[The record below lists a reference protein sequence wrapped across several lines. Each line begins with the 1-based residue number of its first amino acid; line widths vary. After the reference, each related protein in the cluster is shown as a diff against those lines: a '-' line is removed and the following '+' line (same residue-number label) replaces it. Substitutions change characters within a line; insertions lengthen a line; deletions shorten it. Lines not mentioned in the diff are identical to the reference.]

1 MVGSFPNVTEFNS
14 GCESRQKLKQLVWGR
29 QKDPGII
36 WVNPP
41 GEGLC
46 HGWVSRVY
54 LCSDVGAGIPIV
66 ARMGRELVSMD
77 GSVKRSNGNKREAS
91 FNGRQQICRD
101 NGNKLGKVLSWEKIC
116 AFENIIKF

>member
-1 MVGSFPNVTEFNS
+1 METEWLAAFPVSEFNS

-46 HGWVSRVY
+46 HGWIFRVY

-91 FNGRQQICRD
+91 FNGRQQICR
-101 NGNKLGKVLSWEKIC
+101 K
-116 AFENIIKF
+116 

>member
-1 MVGSFPNVTEFNS
+1 M
-14 GCESRQKLKQLVWGR
+14 
-29 QKDPGII
+29 
-36 WVNPP
+36 NPP

-54 LCSDVGAGIPIV
+54 LGSDVGAGIPIV

-91 FNGRQQICRD
+91 FNGRQQICR
-101 NGNKLGKVLSWEKIC
+101 K
-116 AFENIIKF
+116 